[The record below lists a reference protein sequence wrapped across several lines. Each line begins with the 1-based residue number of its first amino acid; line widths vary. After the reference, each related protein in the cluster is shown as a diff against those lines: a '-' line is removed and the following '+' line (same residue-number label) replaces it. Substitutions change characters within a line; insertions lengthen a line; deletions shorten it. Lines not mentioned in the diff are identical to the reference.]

1 MKRNLKDNIRE
12 INGKPKK
19 NHTKIESHRK
29 TFGKVSVKQKEQED
43 QRNAKGNSK
52 RNRRKFMGTTIGAP
66 KENRRR
72 SVENQ
77 RKVKGKQC

>member
-1 MKRNLKDNIRE
+1 MGSQRKAYE
-12 INGKPKK
+12 
-19 NHTKIESHRK
+19 KIENHRK
-29 TFGKVSVKQKEQED
+29 AFGKVSVKQKEQED